1 MKVNLKCVDCGFV
14 FDAELGKLEMDNIGT
29 LIYQNKPSCPKC
41 KAYDKVYIT
50 ETGFKQLSE
59 WFPKYLDQNNG

>member
-1 MKVNLKCVDCGFV
+1 
-14 FDAELGKLEMDNIGT
+14 MDNIGT

-59 WFPKYLDQNNG
+59 WFPKYLDQRNG